1 MNGPVFNQGAG
12 AQEVD
17 PQTAAAVKSVGYF
30 SISVLVWSWFH
41 LGTWILWGR

>member
-1 MNGPVFNQGAG
+1 MNGPMFNQGGG

-30 SISVLVWSWFH
+30 L
-41 LGTWILWGR
+41 T